1 MKTTKAEI
9 SKIFA
14 ELRKYNFLVYNFNQK
29 NRFGRGLVGFVDHLI
44 IGKNRIWFIEV
55 KIGKDMLSREQIDL
69 LTRLKAIGKKFPM
82 VEWSI
87 VTHVEFARKL
97 QEQILSIR

>member
-1 MKTTKAEI
+1 MKTTKAGI
-9 SKIFA
+9 SKVFS
-14 ELRKYNFLVYNFNQK
+14 ELRKYGFLVYNFNQK

-97 QEQILSIR
+97 QEQILSIG